1 MLKRLY
7 RTLVKSSDESY
18 TKFIQALL
26 WITTKRVPKTM
37 EMDDGW
43 VALDVST
50 DITTYIQFKRI
61 ADNYCDNASEGLHTV
76 ILYDVFGTIDYD

>member
-61 ADNYCDNASEGLHTV
+61 AENFCANANEGLHTV
-76 ILYDVFGTIDYD
+76 ILYDAFGTIDYD

>member
-7 RTLVKSSDESY
+7 RTLVKASDENY
-18 TKFIQALL
+18 IKFIKALL
-26 WITTKRVPKTM
+26 WITTKHDPKTM

-61 ADNYCDNASEGLHTV
+61 ADNYCANASEGRHTV